1 MAYTRT
7 YSATN
12 TYVRKEAL
20 KLQFHIALMRSMD
33 PASLSQLG
41 LDGILKGVGN
51 EWIDNLTIYG
61 LDQAGRARAALV
73 LQIDWSRY
81 LVHMNAGRTH
91 VVIDERWP
99 AETAIELTAAM
110 RLFSEFCRNNRLRT
124 QRRVGY
130 RAGLDAAAIDRPR
143 LPPRA
148 PHPLG
153 RYPGGRHGQPDPR
166 ARRDARPAPNGRL
179 GGVVG
184 RGPIQPC
191 GSIGS

>member
-41 LDGILKGVGN
+41 LDGILRGVGN

-124 QRRVGY
+124 QCRVGY
-130 RAGLDAAAIDRPR
+130 RAGLDAAAIDRALGFR
-143 LPPRA
+143 RA
-148 PHPLG
+148 HPIPWAG
-153 RYPGGRHGQPDPR
+153 TPE
-166 ARRDARPAPNGRL
+166 DAMGNPIPELDEMRVQLRM
-179 GGVVG
+179 VV
-184 RGPIQPC
+184 
-191 GSIGS
+191 